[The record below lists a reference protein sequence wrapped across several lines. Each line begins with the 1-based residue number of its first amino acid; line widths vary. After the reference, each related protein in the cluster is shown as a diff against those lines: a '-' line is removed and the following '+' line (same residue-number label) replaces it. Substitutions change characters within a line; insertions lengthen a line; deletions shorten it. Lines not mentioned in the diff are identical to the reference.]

1 MYEIGLCSLL
11 SSQVISEY
19 FLAITT
25 NREKCSIALGVK
37 KTLEITLSETE
48 EFHLAI
54 CPTEKKHLLLDLLEE
69 SGCKKRIYASIK

>member
-1 MYEIGLCSLL
+1 MLILL

-19 FLAITT
+19 FLAIT
-25 NREKCSIALGVK
+25 NREKRSIALGVK

-54 CPTEKKHLLLDLLEE
+54 CPTEKKHLLPDLLED
-69 SGCKKRIYASIK
+69 SGCKKRRIYASLK